1 MVDKTRPLFPLGQC
15 VATPGALAALEEAG
29 QMPVAF
35 LDRHILGDWGEIDPG
50 DKGANEQA
58 LQDDARIFSVY
69 HTSKGVTL
77 WVITEADR
85 SSTCILLPD
94 EY

>member
-1 MVDKTRPLFPLGQC
+1 MADLQPLFPLGQC

-29 QMPVAF
+29 QGPADF
-35 LDRHILGDWGEIDPG
+35 LDRHVHGDWGQIDPG
-50 DKGANEQA
+50 DRGANEQA

-69 HTSKGVTL
+69 TTSKGVKL

-85 SSTCILLPD
+85 ASTCILLPD